1 MKENI
6 FNFNSLNK
14 CRKFQ
19 LLNNGYFKFWL
30 YCSTTIDI
38 PSKHIRLFLEG
49 LARTIPAIRQ
59 SQLVYVKS
67 AKKSSFLSLS
77 QSTAITP
84 VPNQEHRLIAKGI
97 LYSSQ
102 LWLEVYILKSILI
115 YVAKTYNLF
124 SVNWP
129 ESTLKG
135 TNVEQPYT

>member
-1 MKENI
+1 M
-6 FNFNSLNK
+6 
-14 CRKFQ
+14 
-19 LLNNGYFKFWL
+19 
-30 YCSTTIDI
+30 
-38 PSKHIRLFLEG
+38 
-49 LARTIPAIRQ
+49 
-59 SQLVYVKS
+59 
-67 AKKSSFLSLS
+67 KKSSFLSLS
-77 QSTAITP
+77 QSTAITH

-102 LWLEVYILKSILI
+102 LWPEVYILKSILI